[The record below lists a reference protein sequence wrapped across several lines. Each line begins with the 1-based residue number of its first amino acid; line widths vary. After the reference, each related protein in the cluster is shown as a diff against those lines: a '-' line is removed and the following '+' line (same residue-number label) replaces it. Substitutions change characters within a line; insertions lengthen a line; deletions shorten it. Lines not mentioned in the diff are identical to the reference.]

1 MTNPNWSD
9 KEIELLKSTRTNA
22 EIGKILGR
30 TEGSVRAKRHRLKLG
45 SPKAVLTPAE
55 TTVDEDAEKARLG
68 YWKAQHDALKS
79 KYDKVLKQGAAVEQ
93 LVEMAAS
100 LAPQSYSPA
109 PAIPT
114 LKSHTGKPQS
124 AVLMLT
130 DTHVGATVSPRQTL
144 GFGGYNFEIFL
155 RRLKFLE
162 SGVESILTGHVSTA
176 VPELVVCLG
185 GDMINGN
192 LNHGGEAAQTTTLFQ
207 QFYGGGHAIAQFLR
221 NVSRLVPK
229 VRIYTAVGNHPRWGT
244 QHKMP
249 TDNRYSNLDHFL
261 YAYIQALT
269 KDLSSVE
276 WTLNAQP
283 FAIFDVQ
290 NFWFH
295 LSHGDHLRGGDKA
308 LGIPNH
314 AVARMVASTSALY
327 GKNNLPSPHY
337 YLVGHLHR
345 SIALPHAR
353 GSVVING
360 GFPGLD
366 GYGLMSG
373 FNPVDP
379 SQTLFLVHPKFGKT
393 ATFEIQLKHAPSD
406 GPTPYE
412 IPSCGEPI
420 Q

>member
-1 MTNPNWSD
+1 MTNTDWSD
-9 KEIELLKSTRTNA
+9 KETELLNSTRSNA
-22 EIGKILGR
+22 DIARLTGR
-30 TEGSVRAKRHRLKLG
+30 TEGSIRAKRHRMG
-45 SPKAVLTPAE
+45 IESPKNVPKPAE
-55 TTVDEDAEKARLG
+55 TTLDEDAEKARVG
-68 YWKAQHDALKS
+68 YWKVQHDALRS
-79 KYDKVLKQGAAVEQ
+79 KYEALLKRGAATEQ
-93 LVEMAAS
+93 LVEIAAS

-109 PAIPT
+109 PSIVSSKPHA
-114 LKSHTGKPQS
+114 GKPQS

-144 GFGGYNFEIFL
+144 GFGGYNFDIFL

-192 LNHGGEAAQTTTLFQ
+192 LNHSAEAAQTTTLFQ
-207 QFYGGGHAIAQFLR
+207 QFYGAGHAISQFLR
-221 NVSRLVPK
+221 NISRLVPK
-229 VRIYTAVGNHPRWGT
+229 VRVYTAVGNHPRWGT
-244 QHKMP
+244 QKRMP

-269 KDLSSVE
+269 RDLPSVE
-276 WTLNAQP
+276 WTLNTQP

-379 SQTLFLVHPKFGKT
+379 SQTLFLVHEKFGKT
-393 ATFEIQLKHAPSD
+393 ATFEIQLKYAPSG
-406 GPTPYE
+406 GPRPYD
-412 IPSCGEPI
+412 IPDCGEPI
-420 Q
+420 T